1 VRKNWQ
7 AVSSE
12 NSKQSLPELRPRILL
27 VPDWLQW
34 ITGTIAKAIK
44 AHNPDL
50 EADIVPMGVVQMAI
64 QKGWNPS
71 EQFDVVHFLTTQATE
86 RAGASLLGK
95 IPAATTMHH
104 IHDEADLTHDLRGDA
119 IMVSC
124 SQWENDL
131 LRRGVSGGKIVRVPY
146 GVETRDFRPPSVRE
160 RETARKAWGLD
171 PNEVAIGF
179 VGKKGSD
186 NFGRKGFDIF
196 CAGIL
201 ALREKG
207 VRAVPMILG
216 SGWQEDLQKNLGKE
230 FRAVHQPFVPQQSVF
245 YHAMD
250 YYWVASRIEGGP
262 VPLLEAM
269 ASGIPCLARPVGM
282 VEDVLTNQLSDWVVR
297 SDRPTEFADKT
308 ATWVESSRLRQEA
321 ARAARDRIV
330 EAFDWSISAPKA
342 LALYQKAW
350 DLFQGQKRADLA
362 WRQPDVGRRESFLG
376 SLDQVETMIR
386 IPRSIRGVSRFREDS
401 NMVNE
406 LFRVKNRQTAS
417 ALALRLAI
425 QYPEKAPH
433 LLANILLNAWIRPSR
448 MALGR
453 WKQKILKNMFQ
464 K

>member
-1 VRKNWQ
+1 
-7 AVSSE
+7 
-12 NSKQSLPELRPRILL
+12 

-44 AHNPDL
+44 AHNPEL
-50 EADIVPMGVVQMAI
+50 EADIVPMGVMQMAI
-64 QKGWNPS
+64 QTGWNPS
-71 EQFDVVHFLTTQATE
+71 EHFDVVHFLTTQATE
-86 RAGASLLGK
+86 RAGAGLLGK
-95 IPAATTMHH
+95 LPAASTMHH
-104 IHDEADLTHDLRGDA
+104 IHDEADLAHDLRGDA

-131 LRRGVSGGKIVRVPY
+131 LRRGVSGEKIVRVPY
-146 GVETRDFRPPSVRE
+146 GVETRDFRPPTASE
-160 RETARKAWGLD
+160 RETARKAWGLEQ
-171 PNEVAIGF
+171 NEVAIGF

-216 SGWQEDLQKNLGKE
+216 SGWQEDLQKFLGKE
-230 FRAVHQPFVPQQSVF
+230 TRAVHQPYVSKQNVF

-269 ASGIPCLARPVGM
+269 ACGIPCLARPVGM

-297 SDRPTEFADKT
+297 SDRTTEFADKT
-308 ATWVESSRLRQEA
+308 AAWVESRKLRQEA
-321 ARAARDRIV
+321 ASAARDRIL

-342 LALYQKAW
+342 HALYQKAW
-350 DLFQGQKRADLA
+350 DLFRGQKRSDLE
-362 WRQPDVGRRESFLG
+362 WRQSNGGIRNRFIG
-376 SLDQVETMIR
+376 SLDRVEAMTC
-386 IPRSIRGVSRFREDS
+386 IPRSIRRESQFREEN

-406 LFRVKNRQTAS
+406 LFRVRNLQTAS
-417 ALALRLAI
+417 VLALRLAME
-425 QYPEKAPH
+425 YPEKAPY
-433 LLANILLNAWIRPSR
+433 LLTNILLNVWIRPSR
-448 MALGR
+448 MALER
-453 WKQKILKNMFQ
+453 WKEKLLKIFFRNE
-464 K
+464 